1 MRKLYALSVLM
12 ILAML
17 VSFANVSPAGAA
29 TTTVTFQEGT
39 ATFSQDYPCC
49 ALPVDQAV
57 DGYIGVPVNG
67 VLNGWAIHPGVGQ
80 DQIAVWETTSDVN
93 ASQLDFTLYQYWGGT
108 HNFGRFR
115 LSYTT
120 DDRSTFADGLNSG
133 GDVTANWTVLT
144 GATISGTGGETFTV
158 LGDNSILVS
167 GNNPATTVY
176 HVSFTGS
183 FNGITGIRL
192 EALSDAS
199 LPFSGPGR
207 QANGNFTLTEIT
219 LGATTPT
226 YSPIIQFD
234 ATDLALQNGDAV
246 TLWGGQT
253 AGGAPTYLTN
263 QTPNGMPAV
272 AFTGG
277 GDRMGSNVPLP
288 ASAAGDWILVA
299 VIKPQN
305 IGAYH
310 NLADDDPSGRPML
323 WIDPSFNYELNFGG
337 GTGAKAA
344 GTGANG
350 WDVVIA
356 DSRLNQLYVNSP
368 TPNATGR
375 NAIAYSTT
383 KLYDFFHRDGG
394 QTYRGLVAEMRIYT
408 NRSDFAGDFAALH
421 DEMVAKWI
429 AISDADGDGV
439 PDDQDAF
446 PNDPNESVDTDG
458 DGVGDNGD
466 AFPNDA
472 NESADTDG
480 DDTGDNGD
488 NCAVANPD
496 QFDTNNDGQ
505 GDACDPL
512 VTAVSGPIDPV
523 NLSTGAV
530 NVSGAFSD
538 GDDGDLHNATW
549 DWGDGSVLE
558 AGVVNQA
565 SNTVVGAHTYAN
577 AGVYRVTLT
586 VVDNFGASDA
596 DVYEFIVI
604 YNPDSGF
611 VTGGGWIDSPA
622 GAYAANPTLTGKAN
636 FGFNAK
642 YQKGANVPAGN
653 TEFQFKAGDLNFK
666 SSSYEWLVVAGAH
679 AKFKGEG
686 VINGGGNFGFML
698 TATDSAMNGGGNAD
712 AFRIK
717 IWDKANGDAVVYD
730 NLMGAGD
737 DANDATVLGG
747 GSIVIHSDKV
757 TAASDT
763 QAAEVEQQRLFM
775 PLVSTQ

>member
-1 MRKLYALSVLM
+1 MRKLRVLSVLM
-12 ILAML
+12 ILTML
-17 VSFANVSPAGAA
+17 FGFVTVRPVVAAG
-29 TTTVTFQEGT
+29 
-39 ATFSQDYPCC
+39 P
-49 ALPVDQAV
+49 
-57 DGYIGVPVNG
+57 
-67 VLNGWAIHPGVGQ
+67 
-80 DQIAVWETTSDVN
+80 
-93 ASQLDFTLYQYWGGT
+93 
-108 HNFGRFR
+108 
-115 LSYTT
+115 
-120 DDRSTFADGLNSG
+120 
-133 GDVTANWTVLT
+133 
-144 GATISGTGGETFTV
+144 
-158 LGDNSILVS
+158 LV
-167 GNNPATTVY
+167 
-176 HVSFTGS
+176 
-183 FNGITGIRL
+183 
-192 EALSDAS
+192 
-199 LPFSGPGR
+199 
-207 QANGNFTLTEIT
+207 
-219 LGATTPT
+219 
-226 YSPIIQFD
+226 QFD
-234 ATDLALQNGDAV
+234 ATALALQNGDTV

-253 AGGAPTYLTN
+253 ASGTPTYLTN

-272 AFTGG
+272 EFNGN
-277 GDRMGSNVPLP
+277 GDRMGNNIPV
-288 ASAAGDWILVA
+288 AYSAAGDWILVA

-323 WIDPSFNYELNFGG
+323 WIDPNFNYELNFSN

-368 TPNATGR
+368 IPNASGR
-375 NAIAYSTT
+375 SGIAYSAT

-408 NRSDFAGDFAALH
+408 DRADFGGDFAALH

-429 AISDADGDGV
+429 AIA
-439 PDDQDAF
+439 
-446 PNDPNESVDTDG
+446 DTDG
-458 DGVGDNGD
+458 DGIGDN
-466 AFPNDA
+466 
-472 NESADTDG
+472 T
-480 DDTGDNGD
+480 D

-496 QFDTNNDGQ
+496 QADTNNDGQ

-523 NLSTGAV
+523 NSSTGALT
-530 NVSGAFSD
+530 VSGAFSD
-538 GDDGDLHNATW
+538 ADDDDRHNATW

-565 SNTVVGAHTYAN
+565 SNTVASAHTYAN

-596 DVYEFIVI
+596 DVYEFIVS

-642 YQKGANVPAGN
+642 YQKGANIPAGN
-653 TEFQFKAGDLNFK
+653 TQFQFKAGDLNFK

-679 AKFKGEG
+679 VKFKGEG
-686 VINGGGNFGFML
+686 VINGGGNFGFMV
-698 TATDSAMNGGGNAD
+698 TATDSGINGGGNAD

-717 IWDKANGDAVVYD
+717 LWDKANGDAVVYD
-730 NLMGAGD
+730 NQMGAGD
-737 DANDATVLGG
+737 DANDGTVLGG
-747 GSIVIHSDKV
+747 GSIVIHSGKV
-757 TAASDT
+757 TAAGDA
-763 QAAEVEQQRLFM
+763 QAAETAQQRLFL